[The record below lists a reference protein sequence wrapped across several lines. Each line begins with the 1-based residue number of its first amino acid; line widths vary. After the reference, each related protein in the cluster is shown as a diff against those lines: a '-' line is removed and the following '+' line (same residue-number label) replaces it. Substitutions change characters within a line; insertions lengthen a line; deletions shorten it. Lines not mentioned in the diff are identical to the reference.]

1 MTEYNGLD
9 GMDAATVLRRRLD
22 ALRAEL
28 QRTDA
33 AAAPVALD
41 QAAQGRLTRMDAM
54 QQQAMAA
61 SLAARLRT
69 EIRKTEA
76 ALDRIAGGSY
86 GACCRCGGEIEA
98 ERLAAD
104 PATPFCAECATG

>member
-1 MTEYNGLD
+1 MTTRNDLD
-9 GMDAATVLRRRLD
+9 TGPTAILHKRLD
-22 ALRAEL
+22 VLNAEL

-41 QAAQGRLTRMDAM
+41 QAAQGRLSRMDAM

-61 SLAARLRT
+61 GLAGRLRT

-76 ALDRIAGGSY
+76 ALDRVAGGSY
-86 GACCRCGGEIEA
+86 GACCRCGEEIEA

-104 PATPFCAECATG
+104 PATPFCAECASP